1 MITPGTPFCVREYVL
16 FGACDSTIVKV
27 DVYNVGM
34 TSKNRLRA
42 GHEHRL
48 ERAGKV
54 ESFKENTM
62 GKVHK
67 KRNSKGCMELGCGEC
82 DEIID
87 GQAEDV
93 TTLRMV
99 IQNDKHMDNTH
110 EMTEFDKC
118 L

>member
-1 MITPGTPFCVREYVL
+1 MITPGTPFCVRKYVL
-16 FGACDSTIVKV
+16 FGACYSTIVKV

-42 GHEHRL
+42 GHKHRL

-54 ESFKENTM
+54 KSFEENTM

-67 KRNSKGCMELGCGEC
+67 KRNSKGCMELRCGEC
-82 DEIID
+82 DKIID
-87 GQAEDV
+87 RQAEDITIV
-93 TTLRMV
+93 RMV
-99 IQNDKHMDNTH
+99 IQTNKHVDNTH
-110 EMTEFDKC
+110 EMTESDRC